1 MAKTMVK
8 VAPAVET
15 LRPYLDRALNDKD
28 IRDDLMEAIS
38 AAKQLYGPLAK
49 TARKKGAVTSAAL
62 IATDAKVHENLRRT
76 LEDFGKAAESLKG
89 QTKKKTGHKKRN
101 TVLLA
106 GVAAGALYNPWSGP
120 QTRTWLM
127 DKTSRGQERWQP
139 LADDLADEATGF
151 ASSSS
156 ATINKAGDDLS
167 SAAKEFASSSADTIN
182 EAGDDLAGA
191 AKKSARS
198 STAKIN
204 KAAKAATDAVDE
216 AEKEK

>member
-1 MAKTMVK
+1 MAKTKMK

-15 LRPYLDRALNDKD
+15 LKPYLDRALNDKD
-28 IRDDLMEAIS
+28 VRDDLMEAIS

-49 TARKKGAVTSAAL
+49 TARKKGAVTSASL

-89 QTKKKTGHKKRN
+89 QKKKTGHKKRN

-127 DKTSRGQERWQP
+127 DKTSRGNDRWKP
-139 LADDLADEATGF
+139 LADDLAGEAKGF

-167 SAAKEFASSSADTIN
+167 SAAQEFASSSAATIN

-198 STAKIN
+198 STAKV
-204 KAAKAATDAVDE
+204 KKATDGVTDGVNE
-216 AEKEK
+216 VKKKT